1 MLQAVRI
8 VAFVFFILYAFAS
21 LGASEEEN
29 LRPFIDGY
37 AASGA
42 IFLLATM
49 LQSAI

>member
-1 MLQAVRI
+1 MLQMVRI
-8 VAFVFFILYAFAS
+8 VAFAFFILYALAS

-49 LQSAI
+49 LQSTI